1 MQDMYK
7 WLARIIVSTKKHQ
20 SSNEEKI
27 EHFHSYVLSGAVLA
41 YLSQHFDFFSSCLTK
56 EECQNIAELLQLQP
70 AIGDDNQ
77 RSCPGY
83 DMLLKS
89 IPQDEFKLASLTFDI
104 NAFINK
110 Y

>member
-1 MQDMYK
+1 MYE
-7 WLARIIVSTKKHQ
+7 WLAHIIVSTKKHQ
-20 SSNEEKI
+20 SSDEENI

-41 YLSQHFDFFSSCLTK
+41 YLSQHFDVFSSFLTK

-70 AIGDDNQ
+70 AIGNDDQ

-89 IPQDEFKLASLTFDI
+89 IPQNEFKLASLNI
-104 NAFINK
+104 
-110 Y
+110 